1 MEKDVFPN
9 DDCQDTIDKHE
20 TIRQH
25 EDEINQ
31 TNDAENKEKPKIQ
44 HLQKDGGGK
53 QLEHISSGSIDNHAF
68 DDSKLNQK
76 TLEESNEIKS
86 CNMSEMEKGKDD
98 AIKSR
103 KIPTLE
109 FEWMSYFEKQNKEL
123 KENPKTT
130 NEIISPVPNQAFAH
144 VEASL
149 DGGVREG
156 MIVEMPYEEKQ
167 ISRRKEIN
175 NQFWLAKVD
184 AVYGPLLKLSYVGCK
199 EPKRE
204 IWHDLTQKRLFPLG
218 I

>member
-9 DDCQDTIDKHE
+9 EDCHDTIDKHE

-31 TNDAENKEKPKIQ
+31 TNGIENKEKTKIQ
-44 HLQKDGGGK
+44 HLQKDGDGK
-53 QLEHISSGSIDNHAF
+53 LLEHIASGSIDDAF

-76 TLEESNEIKS
+76 PLEESNEIEN
-86 CNMSEMEKGKDD
+86 CNRSKMENDKDN

-123 KENPKTT
+123 KENLKRT

-156 MIVEMPYEEKQ
+156 MIVEMPYEEKLL
-167 ISRRKEIN
+167 SRRKEMH

-199 EPKRE
+199 EAKRE

-218 I
+218 K

>member
-1 MEKDVFPN
+1 MEKDVFP
-9 DDCQDTIDKHE
+9 DKDCHDTIDKHE

-31 TNDAENKEKPKIQ
+31 TNGIENKEKTKIQ
-44 HLQKDGGGK
+44 HLQKDGDGK
-53 QLEHISSGSIDNHAF
+53 LLEHITSGSIDDAF

-76 TLEESNEIKS
+76 PLEESNEIEN
-86 CNMSEMEKGKDD
+86 CNKTKMENDKDN

-123 KENPKTT
+123 KENLKRTH
-130 NEIISPVPNQAFAH
+130 EIISPVPNQAFAH

>member
-1 MEKDVFPN
+1 MEKDVFQN
-9 DDCQDTIDKHE
+9 EDCRDTIDKHE
-20 TIRQH
+20 TIRKH
-25 EDEINQ
+25 GDEIYQ
-31 TNDAENKEKPKIQ
+31 TNDTEHKEKSKIQ
-44 HLQKDGGGK
+44 QLQKDGGGK
-53 QLEHISSGSIDNHAF
+53 QLKDITPVSVDHAL
-68 DDSKLNQK
+68 DDSKLIQ
-76 TLEESNEIKS
+76 TPLEESNEINNS
-86 CNMSEMEKGKDD
+86 NMSKIENDEDD
-98 AIKSR
+98 TIKSR

-109 FEWMSYFEKQNKEL
+109 FEWMSYFEKQNKEI
-123 KENPKTT
+123 KKSSNNT

>member
-9 DDCQDTIDKHE
+9 EDCQDTIDEQE
-20 TIRQH
+20 TVRQH

-31 TNDAENKEKPKIQ
+31 TNGIENKEKTKIQ
-44 HLQKDGGGK
+44 HLQKDGDGK
-53 QLEHISSGSIDNHAF
+53 LLEHITSGSIDDAF

-76 TLEESNEIKS
+76 PLEESNEIEN
-86 CNMSEMEKGKDD
+86 CNKTKMENDKDN

-123 KENPKTT
+123 KENLKRTH
-130 NEIISPVPNQAFAH
+130 EIISPVPNQAFAH